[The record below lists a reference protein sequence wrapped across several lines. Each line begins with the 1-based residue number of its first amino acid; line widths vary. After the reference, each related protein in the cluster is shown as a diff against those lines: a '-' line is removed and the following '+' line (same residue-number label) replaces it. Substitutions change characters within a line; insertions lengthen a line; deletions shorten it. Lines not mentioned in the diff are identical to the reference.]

1 MDFKKVD
8 ELINQRKFKE
18 AKAILIDLIQK
29 NKRLNDKL
37 EYNEKNFKNI
47 YFILSQ
53 ICNQLNELKDSIK
66 YLEEHIKIN
75 PNDCEG
81 LLSLANLQLKTRQTE
96 NIEKN
101 YKKILNIN
109 KNYTPA
115 LINLAFFYEGIGK
128 ISDAK
133 KCYERAY
140 KLHPENLNYFYN
152 IIRIDPSYI
161 NDERINYIK
170 KNINKDKLLKKDEYL
185 KDFIFSKN
193 CEKKKDY
200 ENEIKFLELSHKNFL
215 KYNIN
220 KKSYEYWLKII
231 PKFFNKLLLKNSKK
245 KKLENMR
252 PIFIIGLP
260 RSGST
265 ITEMILSTSTTPKH
279 NLGETS
285 LINQILIRNYSHKFF
300 DNFELN
306 NIEIDTNLFEDKII
320 SNLENFDI
328 SVLENKI
335 IIDKS
340 LENFFYFDLLVK
352 IFPKAKFILTE
363 RNMKENILGIYKKI
377 LLNISWAHSLPD
389 ILNYIENYKKIT
401 DFFKKK
407 YNKKIYSIKLEDIQ
421 NLDEK
426 KIKNL
431 FQFCD
436 LKFNKK
442 YFDFQKNYQF
452 VNNASNI
459 QIRSKLKKNNKNKYK
474 KYFKLLDQFKN
485 EYSWLK

>member
-29 NKRLNDKL
+29 NKRLNNKL

-161 NDERINYIK
+161 NDEKIDYIK

-185 KDFIFSKN
+185 KNFIFSKN
-193 CEKKKDY
+193 CEKKKK
-200 ENEIKFLELSHKNFL
+200 IMRMKLNF
-215 KYNIN
+215 
-220 KKSYEYWLKII
+220 
-231 PKFFNKLLLKNSKK
+231 
-245 KKLENMR
+245 
-252 PIFIIGLP
+252 
-260 RSGST
+260 
-265 ITEMILSTSTTPKH
+265 
-279 NLGETS
+279 
-285 LINQILIRNYSHKFF
+285 
-300 DNFELN
+300 
-306 NIEIDTNLFEDKII
+306 
-320 SNLENFDI
+320 
-328 SVLENKI
+328 
-335 IIDKS
+335 
-340 LENFFYFDLLVK
+340 
-352 IFPKAKFILTE
+352 
-363 RNMKENILGIYKKI
+363 
-377 LLNISWAHSLPD
+377 
-389 ILNYIENYKKIT
+389 
-401 DFFKKK
+401 
-407 YNKKIYSIKLEDIQ
+407 
-421 NLDEK
+421 
-426 KIKNL
+426 
-431 FQFCD
+431 
-436 LKFNKK
+436 
-442 YFDFQKNYQF
+442 
-452 VNNASNI
+452 
-459 QIRSKLKKNNKNKYK
+459 
-474 KYFKLLDQFKN
+474 
-485 EYSWLK
+485 

>member
-1 MDFKKVD
+1 MEFKKVD
-8 ELINQRKFKE
+8 ELINQRKFRE

-29 NKRLNDKL
+29 NKRLNNKL
-37 EYNEKNFKNI
+37 EYNEKNFENI

-75 PNDCEG
+75 PNDCER
-81 LLSLANLQLKTRQTE
+81 LLSLANLQLKIRQTE
-96 NIEKN
+96 NAEKN

-109 KNYTPA
+109 KNYIPA

-128 ISDAK
+128 ISHAK
-133 KCYERAY
+133 KYYERAY
-140 KLHPENLNYFYN
+140 KLHPENLNFFYN
-152 IIRIDPSYI
+152 LIRIDPSYI
-161 NDERINYIK
+161 NDEKIDYIK

-231 PKFFNKLLLKNSKK
+231 PKIFNKLLLKNSKN

-265 ITEMILSTSTTPKH
+265 ITEMILSTSITPKH

-285 LINQILIRNYSHKFF
+285 LINQILISNYSHKFF
-300 DNFELN
+300 DNFEPN
-306 NIEIDTNLFEDKII
+306 NIEIDINLFEGKII

-328 SVLENKI
+328 SALENKI

-363 RNMKENILGIYKKI
+363 RNMKENIMGIYKKI

-459 QIRSKLKKNNKNKYK
+459 QIRSKLKKNNKNKYE